1 MNLPLLILLF
11 VLFFLIILSYSFKN
25 LDFVAISLLCM
36 FFGAT
41 VVGLN
46 LGVEFEDFIN
56 MVEWQAII
64 IILSMSIITKIAQ
77 DSNVLEY
84 VAVKL
89 FRLSRGNQTVF
100 LYLLCIITTLLAAII
115 TDVVVVLILAPVV
128 VRLCHFLKIRSG
140 TYLLGMTICI
150 NIGSIITPF
159 SSGENIIIST
169 AFFIDTAY
177 FIENFWIFSF
187 FLLFAT
193 IYLIDR
199 FLLSKEPKI
208 EDQQKR
214 FVLELVDAD
223 IMIKNK
229 KMFYFNSFAI
239 LITIFLFAVLPLLY
253 LTAIISALILVLV
266 NRRYTKKFMANLLK
280 DIEWEIIFFF
290 ISLYIIV
297 GSLRLAGFKEIFTSI
312 PFEIMNPALVAFIF
326 LIFISIVSGIVAN
339 TPTALIFIP
348 IIQTLIDD
356 FSFPAVPL
364 LFSFII
370 AINIGGNLIPQ
381 GAAADMMTLKVAQ
394 DSGVENLSYKRL
406 LRTGAFFA
414 LIHIG
419 LSLLYLLTLLNDIF
433 LMLFYILIPTLG
445 ILIFLPYIKKRRK
458 K

>member
-1 MNLPLLILLF
+1 MDLILLIILF
-11 VLFFLIILSYSFKN
+11 ILFFLIIFSYSFKN

-41 VVGLN
+41 VTGLI
-46 LGVEFEDFIN
+46 LGTTFESFIN
-56 MVEWQAII
+56 MVNWQAII

-84 VAVKL
+84 IAVKL
-89 FRLSRGNQTVF
+89 FRLSRGNQSVF

-140 TYLLGMTICI
+140 TYLLAMTICI

-169 AFFIDTAY
+169 AFHLDTLY

-187 FLLFAT
+187 FLLLVT
-193 IYLIDR
+193 IFLIDR
-199 FLLSKEPKI
+199 LLLSKEPKI
-208 EDQQKR
+208 EDQQKK
-214 FVLELVDAD
+214 FVLELVNAD

-239 LITIFLFAVLPLLY
+239 IVTILLFAILPLLF
-253 LTAIISALILVLV
+253 LTAIISAMILVLV
-266 NRRYTKKFMANLLK
+266 NRRYTKKSMATLLK

-290 ISLYIIV
+290 IALYIIV
-297 GSLRLAGFKEIFTSI
+297 GSLGLAGFDQLFANI
-312 PFEIMNPALVAFIF
+312 PFHQMDPIIVAFLL
-326 LIFISIVSGIVAN
+326 LIFISVISGIVAN

-348 IIQTLIDD
+348 IIQLLITK
-356 FSFPAVPL
+356 FNFPDVPL

-370 AINIGGNLIPQ
+370 AINLGGNLVPQ

-394 DSGVENLSYKRL
+394 DSGVENLNYKRL
-406 LRTGAFFA
+406 LKIGATFA
-414 LIHIG
+414 LIHIAF
-419 LSLLYLLTLLNDIF
+419 SLFYLLALLNFIF
-433 LMLFYILIPTLG
+433 MIIFYFCIPVLIV
-445 ILIFLPYIKKRRK
+445 LIFLPHYRK
-458 K
+458 KKNA